1 MHRLT
6 AGLLAPLLALAAAPA
21 LADTGRGVSGA
32 EAMAV
37 LQAMDLEPEM
47 LEDSVGDPMIRF
59 QTNGLNAYLNFYD
72 CSADRCGSLQLEVGL
87 TWKRPRALANVTTRL
102 SYGGGARRRDGPSS
116 LRIRRLHAEMR
127 RNPSKVG
134 RRRCWEFTA
143 RRIRPAATGRG
154 RAVRCGGWQS

>member
-72 CSADRCGSLQLEVGL
+72 CSGGRCGSLQLEVGL
-87 TWKRPRALANVTTRL
+87 DLENGTSLQVANVYNTRYR
-102 SYGGGARRRDGPSS
+102 YGRMVLDDEMDPF
-116 LRIRRLHAEMR
+116 LHYDFEVLHAEHAAQIR
-127 RNPSKVG
+127 SQVEIFGQLLGDFTSSVG
-134 RRRCWEFTA
+134 F
-143 RRIRPAATGRG
+143 
-154 RAVRCGGWQS
+154 

>member
-72 CSADRCGSLQLEVGL
+72 CSAGRCGSLQLEVGL
-87 TWKRPRALANVTTRL
+87 DLENGTSLQVANVYNTRYR
-102 SYGGGARRRDGPSS
+102 YGRMVLDDEMDPF
-116 LRIRRLHAEMR
+116 LHYDFEVLHAEHAAQIR
-127 RNPSKVG
+127 SQVEIFGQLLGDFTRSVG
-134 RRRCWEFTA
+134 F
-143 RRIRPAATGRG
+143 
-154 RAVRCGGWQS
+154 

>member
-72 CSADRCGSLQLEVGL
+72 CSAGRCGSLQLEVGL
-87 TWKRPRALANVTTRL
+87 DLENGTSLQVANVYNTRYR
-102 SYGGGARRRDGPSS
+102 YGRMVLDDEMDPF
-116 LRIRRLHAEMR
+116 LHYDFEVLHAEHAAQIR
-127 RNPSKVG
+127 SQVEIFGQLLGDFTHSVG
-134 RRRCWEFTA
+134 F
-143 RRIRPAATGRG
+143 
-154 RAVRCGGWQS
+154 

>member
-37 LQAMDLEPEM
+37 LQAMELEPEM

-72 CSADRCGSLQLEVGL
+72 CNAGRCGSLQLEVGL
-87 TWKRPRALANVTTRL
+87 DLENGTSLQVANVYNTRYR
-102 SYGGGARRRDGPSS
+102 YGRMVLDDEMDPF
-116 LRIRRLHAEMR
+116 LHYDFEVLHADHAAQIRSQVEIFGQLLGDFTR
-127 RNPSKVG
+127 SVG
-134 RRRCWEFTA
+134 F
-143 RRIRPAATGRG
+143 
-154 RAVRCGGWQS
+154 